1 MVFTTNGIGLDS
13 FWDHIQDIEKSLVHK
28 NQSFPPYDI
37 IRHDEDSATI
47 EFAIAGY
54 DKKDITIQVH
64 PKPQN
69 IRVLEISA
77 EPGVQDVDDERY
89 EHRGIARR
97 RFRTGIPLSEYWE
110 VGAANFD
117 NGIISIQ
124 LTRKVPEEKKTQ
136 TIEIS

>member
-1 MVFTTNGIGLDS
+1 MVFTTHGIGLDS
-13 FWDHIQDIEKSLVHK
+13 FWDHIQDIEKSLVRN
-28 NQSFPPYDI
+28 NQSIPPYDI

-54 DKKDITIQVH
+54 DRKDITIQVH

-77 EPGVQDVDDERY
+77 EPTATEDDERY

>member
-1 MVFTTNGIGLDS
+1 MVFTTHGIGLDS
-13 FWDHIQDIEKSLVHK
+13 FWDHIQDIEKSLVRN

-54 DKKDITIQVH
+54 NREDITIQVH

-77 EPGVQDVDDERY
+77 EPSVTEDDERY

>member
-77 EPGVQDVDDERY
+77 EPEAREDDDERY
-89 EHRGIARR
+89 
-97 RFRTGIPLSEYWE
+97 RTGIPLSEYWE
-110 VGAANFD
+110 VGTAKFD

>member
-1 MVFTTNGIGLDS
+1 MVFTTHGIGLDS
-13 FWDHIQDIEKSLVHK
+13 FWDHIQDIEKSLVRN

-54 DKKDITIQVH
+54 NRKDITIQVH

-77 EPGVQDVDDERY
+77 EPTVTEDDERY

>member
-1 MVFTTNGIGLDS
+1 MVFTTHGIGLDS
-13 FWDHIQDIEKSLVHK
+13 FWDHIQDIEKSLVRN

-77 EPGVQDVDDERY
+77 EPTAIEDDERY

-97 RFRTGIPLSEYWE
+97 RFRTGIPLSKYWE

>member
-1 MVFTTNGIGLDS
+1 MVFTTHGIGLDS
-13 FWDHIQDIEKSLVHK
+13 FWDHIQAIEKSLVRN

-54 DKKDITIQVH
+54 DRKDITIQVH

-77 EPGVQDVDDERY
+77 EPTATEDDERY

>member
-1 MVFTTNGIGLDS
+1 MVFTTHGIGLDS
-13 FWDHIQDIEKSLVHK
+13 FWDHIQDIEKSLVRN

-47 EFAIAGY
+47 EFDIAGY
-54 DKKDITIQVH
+54 NRKDITIQVH

-77 EPGVQDVDDERY
+77 EPTVTEDDERY

>member
-1 MVFTTNGIGLDS
+1 MVFTTHGIGLDS
-13 FWDHIQDIEKSLVHK
+13 FWDHIQDIEKSLVRN

-54 DKKDITIQVH
+54 DRKDITIQVH

-77 EPGVQDVDDERY
+77 EPTATEDDERY

-124 LTRKVPEEKKTQ
+124 LTRKGPEEKKTQ

>member
-1 MVFTTNGIGLDS
+1 MVFTTHGIGLES
-13 FWDHIQDIEKSLVHK
+13 FWDHIQDIEKSLVRN

-54 DKKDITIQVH
+54 NRKDITIQVH

-77 EPGVQDVDDERY
+77 EPTVTEDDERY

>member
-1 MVFTTNGIGLDS
+1 MVFTTNGIGLES
-13 FWDHIQDIEKSLVHK
+13 FWDHISDIEKSLVHK

-110 VGAANFD
+110 VGTAKFD

>member
-1 MVFTTNGIGLDS
+1 MVFTTHGIGLDS
-13 FWDHIQDIEKSLVHK
+13 FWDHIQDIEKSLVRK

-54 DKKDITIQVH
+54 NRKDITIQVH

-77 EPGVQDVDDERY
+77 EPTVTEDDERY

-117 NGIISIQ
+117 NGIISIH

>member
-1 MVFTTNGIGLDS
+1 MVFTTNGIGLES
-13 FWDHIQDIEKSLVHK
+13 FWDHISDIEKSLVHK

-37 IRHDEDSATI
+37 IRHDEDTATI

-77 EPGVQDVDDERY
+77 EPEAREDDDERY

-110 VGAANFD
+110 VGTANFD

>member
-1 MVFTTNGIGLDS
+1 MVFTTNGIGLES
-13 FWDHIQDIEKSLVHK
+13 FWDHISDIEKSLVHK

-47 EFAIAGY
+47 DFAIAGY

-77 EPGVQDVDDERY
+77 EPEAREDDDERY
-89 EHRGIARR
+89 EHKGIARR
-97 RFRTGIPLSEYWE
+97 RFRTVIPLSEYWE
-110 VGAANFD
+110 VGTANFD

>member
-1 MVFTTNGIGLDS
+1 MVFTTHGIGLDS
-13 FWDHIQDIEKSLVHK
+13 FWDHIQDIEKSLVRN

-54 DKKDITIQVH
+54 NRKDITIQVH

-69 IRVLEISA
+69 IRVLENSA
-77 EPGVQDVDDERY
+77 EPTVTEDDERY

>member
-1 MVFTTNGIGLDS
+1 MVFTTHGIGLDS
-13 FWDHIQDIEKSLVHK
+13 FWDHIQDIEKSLVRN

-54 DKKDITIQVH
+54 NRKDITIQVH

-77 EPGVQDVDDERY
+77 EPSVTEDDERY

-136 TIEIS
+136 IIEIS